1 MNEAVITPYLFFG
14 GRCQEALDYYS
25 DALGAEIGETM
36 LFSQSPVPISEGF
49 LEPGFESKVMHGS
62 FKLAGAEVFV
72 SDGYKSGGSF
82 DGFVLTLTL
91 KSSEVATRLFNALAE
106 DGSVQMPLT
115 PTFYSPLFG
124 MVTDRFGLGWM
135 IMLNP

>member
-1 MNEAVITPYLFFG
+1 MSEAAITPYLFFG
-14 GRCQEALDYYS
+14 GRCQEALDYYR
-25 DALGAEIGETM
+25 DALGAEIGETL
-36 LFSQSPVPISEGF
+36 LFSQSPVPIPDGF

-72 SDGYKSGGSF
+72 ADGRECGGSF
-82 DGFVLTLTL
+82 QGIVLTLTL
-91 KSSEVATRLFNALAE
+91 HSSDEAARLFNALSE
-106 DGSVQMPLT
+106 EGSVDMPLG

-135 IMLNP
+135 IMLRP